1 MRKQQR
7 VPRRVFWPLMIAGGV
22 AVGGA
27 YVAARVIAV
36 AERLTEERA
45 EAVPVTDLTG
55 RTSDFSAMEED

>member
-22 AVGGA
+22 AVAVGYA
-27 YVAARVIAV
+27 VTRAFAV
-36 AERLTEERA
+36 AEWLA
-45 EAVPVTDLTG
+45 EGPAPVAPVTDLSD